1 MDVQLGS
8 YVPAAASVA
17 LHPGLTTHQ
26 YDARGMFTLYKHQN
40 VLPAR
45 LRPPNVPRVTNH
57 IYILSAKTAS
67 LPANQEWV
75 GTSVLRAHQFHISSV
90 LQTSS
95 PSASVSA
102 SVVWGQ
108 ALWSWHSQRLQPPA
122 QGLCMPSWA
131 PSHGWWHQVCAGT
144 SSLRFWQLKPT
155 YLSIR
160 TLIYQGKN
168 ENKGW
173 S

>member
-40 VLPAR
+40 VPPAR

-67 LPANQEWV
+67 LPANQE
-75 GTSVLRAHQFHISSV
+75 
-90 LQTSS
+90 
-95 PSASVSA
+95 
-102 SVVWGQ
+102 
-108 ALWSWHSQRLQPPA
+108 
-122 QGLCMPSWA
+122 
-131 PSHGWWHQVCAGT
+131 
-144 SSLRFWQLKPT
+144 
-155 YLSIR
+155 
-160 TLIYQGKN
+160 
-168 ENKGW
+168 
-173 S
+173 